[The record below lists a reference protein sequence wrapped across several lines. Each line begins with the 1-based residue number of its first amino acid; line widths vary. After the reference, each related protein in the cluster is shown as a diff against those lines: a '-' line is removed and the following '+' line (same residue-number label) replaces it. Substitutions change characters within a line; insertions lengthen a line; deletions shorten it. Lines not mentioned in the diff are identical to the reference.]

1 MLSSTGA
8 GEGVDDS
15 AAEVSVLRKVLRLC
29 LWASSLGCESKRREE
44 LMSTLNTGEEI
55 PAAGLGR

>member
-1 MLSSTGA
+1 MLSHRR

-15 AAEVSVLRKVLRLC
+15 AAEVSVLRKVCTPLPVG
-29 LWASSLGCESKRREE
+29 SSLGCESKRREE

-55 PAAGLGR
+55 PAPGWGA